1 MIDEA
6 SAQMMHLELNQAG
19 AAPIA
24 DSTEAPEA
32 AQPTQG
38 QLFHVACSLDLVSCF
53 LLSRDQPEQILTD
66 GAKEPIVLFVTE
78 DGSTSLSSSGNHN
91 APSAFLQIT
100 PEIAY
105 PLGLQVPCLR
115 PQPGYY
121 VFMLPDLHYYG
132 IVFPEGY
139 PQEAI
144 AKFENE
150 LAKYCMLCE
159 QLPSGEF
166 VEITS
171 DADIAARPVEVTSA
185 GGETGTDLV
194 KADPSA
200 EAPKGYLTSFADSI
214 TTGADYVT
222 WGIRS
227 TSNFLRSGIE
237 NTGAAISSK
246 IYVPDANTHVPSPIA
261 GSVGFVK
268 SVTPGVVYVSGSA
281 ASALTWIASSIG
293 SAVGS
298 VLPKLSTDE
307 EGQVNPNSTGAGV
320 RAVGVASARA
330 VLNIWSELSDVGQ
343 NLIDGTQ
350 KASVEVV
357 QARYGPKMGQL
368 TSDFIGIGSDAYKVR
383 RNIASIG
390 IKPLAKAAIKT
401 AGTEVVTKQV
411 GKTGAKRTMAIAK
424 ASPPSATPEAKSSA
438 AIAQAELLDRLR
450 HASAI
455 SPAHKATALI
465 EAKPSSP
472 ATEKAPY

>member
-6 SAQMMHLELNQAG
+6 SAQMMHLELNSAG
-19 AAPIA
+19 A
-24 DSTEAPEA
+24 TAPEA
-32 AQPTQG
+32 ETKAQETGKG

-53 LLSRDQPEQILTD
+53 MLSRDEAEQIVTD
-66 GAKEPIVLFVTE
+66 GSKDPIVLFVSD
-78 DGSTSLSSSGNHN
+78 DGSESLSASGNHN

-100 PEIAY
+100 PDIAY

-121 VFMLPDLHYYG
+121 VLMLPDLHYYG

-139 PQEAI
+139 PQEALN
-144 AKFENE
+144 KFENE

-159 QLPSGEF
+159 QLPTGEI
-166 VEITS
+166 VEVKPS
-171 DADIAARPVEVTSA
+171 YGDSERPVEVTTA
-185 GGETGTDLV
+185 GGEAGKEVAILGD
-194 KADPSA
+194 AA
-200 EAPKGYLTSFADSI
+200 EAPKGYLSSFADSI

-237 NTGAAISSK
+237 NTGSAISSK
-246 IYVPDANTHVPSPIA
+246 IYVQDANTHVPSPIA

-281 ASALTWIASSIG
+281 AAALTSVASYIG
-293 SAVGS
+293 STIGS
-298 VLPKLSTDE
+298 VLPKMTSDE
-307 EGQVNPNSTGAGV
+307 NGQVDPNSTGAGL
-320 RAVGVASARA
+320 RSVGVASARA

-350 KASVEVV
+350 KASVQVV
-357 QARYGPKMGQL
+357 QARYGDQMGKL
-368 TSDFIGIGSDAYKVR
+368 TSDFIGIGSDAYRVK

-390 IKPLAKAAIKT
+390 VKPLAKAAIKT
-401 AGTEVVTKQV
+401 AGNQLVEKQV
-411 GKTGAKRTMAIAK
+411 GKTGAERTKAVAIH
-424 ASPPSATPEAKSSA
+424 SPPSATPQAKSSA

-450 HASAI
+450 HAQGVT
-455 SPAHKATALI
+455 SPQRATVLI
-465 EAKPSSP
+465 DNKPHNP
-472 ATEKAPY
+472 QPKTE

>member
-6 SAQMMHLELNQAG
+6 SAQMMHLELNSAG
-19 AAPIA
+19 A
-24 DSTEAPEA
+24 TAPEA
-32 AQPTQG
+32 ETKAQEAGKG

-53 LLSRDQPEQILTD
+53 MLSRDEPEQIITD
-66 GAKEPIVLFVTE
+66 GSKEPIVLFVSE
-78 DGSTSLSSSGNHN
+78 DGTQTLSASGNHN
-91 APSAFLQIT
+91 APAAFLQIT
-100 PEIAY
+100 PDIAY

-121 VFMLPDLHYYG
+121 VLMLPDLHYYG

-139 PQEAI
+139 PQEALN
-144 AKFENE
+144 KFENE

-159 QLPSGEF
+159 QLASGEI
-166 VEITS
+166 VEVKPS
-171 DADIAARPVEVTSA
+171 YNESERSVEVTTA
-185 GGETGTDLV
+185 GAEGKEVARLGD
-194 KADPSA
+194 AP
-200 EAPKGYLTSFADSI
+200 EAPKGYLSSFADSI

-237 NTGAAISSK
+237 TTGSAISRK
-246 IYVPDANTHVPSPIA
+246 IYVQDANTHVPSPIA

-281 ASALTWIASSIG
+281 AAALTSVASYIG

-307 EGQVNPNSTGAGV
+307 SGQVDPNSTGAGL
-320 RAVGVASARA
+320 RSVGVAGARA

-350 KASVEVV
+350 KASVQVV
-357 QARYGPKMGQL
+357 QARYGDQMGKL
-368 TSDFIGIGSDAYKVR
+368 TSDFIGIGSDAYKVK

-390 IKPLAKAAIKT
+390 VKPLAKAAIKT
-401 AGTEVVTKQV
+401 AGSQLVEKQV
-411 GKTGAKRTMAIAK
+411 GKTGAERTK
-424 ASPPSATPEAKSSA
+424 AVALHSPPSATPQAKSSA
-438 AIAQAELLDRLR
+438 AIAQEELLDRLR
-450 HASAI
+450 HAQGIA
-455 SPAHKATALI
+455 SPHKATVLI
-465 EAKPSSP
+465 ENKPHNPES
-472 ATEKAPY
+472 KN